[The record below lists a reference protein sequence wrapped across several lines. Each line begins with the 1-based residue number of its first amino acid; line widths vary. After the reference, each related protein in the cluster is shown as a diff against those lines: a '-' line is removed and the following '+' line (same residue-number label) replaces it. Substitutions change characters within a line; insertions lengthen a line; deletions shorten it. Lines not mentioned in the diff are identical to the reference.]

1 MKKVILIVCLLSL
14 WQHTQACTTFSFSD
28 KTGHRVFGRNFD
40 FPVGYGHI
48 QLNYRNM
55 CKTAF
60 ILPPEKPLSWVSEY
74 GSISFNQC
82 GREFP
87 YGGMNEAG
95 LVIEQMWLQEAG
107 YPQRDQRFG
116 LSELQWIQY
125 QLDCSASVQ
134 EVIDSDSL
142 VRVSKQS
149 HAPLHFL
156 VSDAT
161 GEVVSIEYLDGKMT
175 IHRNEQLPYP
185 VLANCS
191 YEHSLE
197 YKRSLELKED
207 IQYNEWT
214 VNSSGR
220 FVKAASLIEDY
231 SDEKEIVD
239 YAFGILEEVAQ
250 EGGTQWSIV
259 YDITMATIHFTSS
272 ENPAKQKIEMSQLD
286 FSCNETPLYIDLA
299 ADISGAN
306 SFQELTLD
314 KNLNMIDRVVAGV
327 EFLRNSIPEG
337 ANMFPAKYAQSVHC
351 LKESYI
357 DSELIK

>member
-1 MKKVILIVCLLSL
+1 MKKLILFICMVSL
-14 WQHTQACTTFSFSD
+14 WQPTQACTTFSFSD
-28 KTGHRVFGRNFD
+28 NEGHRVFGRNFD
-40 FPVGYGHI
+40 FPVGYGHV

-60 ILPPEKPLSWVSEY
+60 IFPPEKPLSWVSEY
-74 GSISFNQC
+74 GSITFNQC

-87 YGGMNEAG
+87 YGGMNKAG

-107 YPQRDQRFG
+107 YPQHDQRFG

-134 EVIDSDSL
+134 EVVDSDSL
-142 VRVSKQS
+142 VRVSYQS

-156 VSDAT
+156 ISDAS
-161 GEVVSIEYLDGKMT
+161 GNVASIEYLDGKMT
-175 IHRNEQLPYP
+175 VHRNQTLPHP
-185 VLANCS
+185 VLANCT

-197 YKRSLELKED
+197 YKRSLEQKEN

-220 FVKAASLIEDY
+220 FSEAASLIEAY
-231 SDEKEIVD
+231 SGKEDIVD
-239 YAFGILEEVAQ
+239 YAFGILKKVAQ
-250 EGGTQWSIV
+250 GEGTQWSIV
-259 YDITMATIHFTSS
+259 YDITKGTIHFKSS
-272 ENPAKQKIEMSQLD
+272 ENPTIQLVEMRKLD

-299 ADISGAN
+299 ADISGAT
-306 SFQELTLD
+306 SFHELSLEE
-314 KNLNMIDRVVAGV
+314 NLNMIDKIVAGV

-337 ANMFPAKYAQSVHC
+337 ANMAPAKYAQSVHC
-351 LKESYI
+351 LQESKK
-357 DSELIK
+357 DTK